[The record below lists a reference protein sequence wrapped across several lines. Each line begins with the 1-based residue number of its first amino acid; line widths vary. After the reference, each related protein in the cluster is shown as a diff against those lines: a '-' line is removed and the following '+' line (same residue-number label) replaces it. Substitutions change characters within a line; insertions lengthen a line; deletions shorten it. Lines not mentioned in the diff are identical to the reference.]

1 MTLAEALRDITQR
14 ITCVDWDADE
24 NRGDW
29 ISPTLERYL
38 VFCSGGIG
46 GRGTL
51 GFPCLCREKD
61 LAVKTWHMAV
71 LRYEAERPGIL
82 YWREKPELCPVD
94 ITINDGGDGRN
105 LTWWHVYS
113 RLLISDK
120 SVIRTVKRAA
130 VP

>member
-14 ITCVDWDADE
+14 ITCVDWDEDE
-24 NRGDW
+24 NRAQW
-29 ISPTLERYL
+29 KAPTGEPYLEL
-38 VFCSGGIG
+38 CSGG
-46 GRGTL
+46 
-51 GFPCLCREKD
+51 FKEEAKFAPCLCLDKEV
-61 LAVKTWHMAV
+61 AVSTWRAA
-71 LRYEAERPGIL
+71 LLEYEAKRPGIL

-94 ITINDGGDGRN
+94 IAINDGNEN

-130 VP
+130 IK